1 MQHTMKRLLHV
12 GFLGLLAAL
21 ALASSGC
28 KSRPKNITAIPGSEG
43 RGGTSTDLTQGNP
56 LPPTVGGGNNGGS
69 STVLPPSQGT
79 RYNPNQGGT
88 GIDLPPVTNPG
99 PGPDAD
105 GNTALPLGNIRDGMR
120 EDTEMFRGNTVYFD
134 YDKSAVKKSEV
145 AKLAAVAEYLKA
157 NPSSKLEVAG
167 HCDERGTEG
176 YNLALGERRA
186 LSIRE
191 SLLNMGVSS
200 ANVTTVSF
208 GEARPVDPAQ
218 SDAAYAKNRRGE
230 FILLTPI
237 GSNPVQ

>member
-1 MQHTMKRLLHV
+1 MKRLLHV

-43 RGGTSTDLTQGNP
+43 RGGTTTELTQGNP
-56 LPPTVGGGNNGGS
+56 LPPTLGGGNTGGNIVGSPSGVPS
-69 STVLPPSQGT
+69 SGP
-79 RYNPNQGGT
+79 RYNPNTGVA

-99 PGPDAD
+99 PGPDNV
-105 GNTALPLGNIRDGMR
+105 GNTALPGGNLRDGMQ
-120 EDTEMFRGNTVYFD
+120 EDAEMFRGNTVYFD
-134 YDKSAVKKSEV
+134 YDKSAVKKSEI

-157 NPSSKLEVAG
+157 NPNSKLEVAG

-186 LSIRE
+186 LSIRD

-208 GEARPVDPAQ
+208 GEARPADPAQ
-218 SDAAYAKNRRGE
+218 NDAAYAKNRRGE

-237 GSNPVQ
+237 AAPVR

>member
-56 LPPTVGGGNNGGS
+56 LPPTVGGGNTGGS
-69 STVLPPSQGT
+69 STGVPTPGP
-79 RYNPNQGGT
+79 RYNPNTGGT

-99 PGPDAD
+99 PGPDSD
-105 GNTALPLGNIRDGMR
+105 GNTALPPGNIRDGMR
-120 EDTEMFRGNTVYFD
+120 EDIEMFRGNTVYFD

-208 GEARPVDPAQ
+208 GEARPADPAQ
-218 SDAAYAKNRRGE
+218 NDAAYAKNRRGE

-237 GSNPVQ
+237 AAPVR

>member
-56 LPPTVGGGNNGGS
+56 LPPTAGGGNTGGS
-69 STVLPPSQGT
+69 STGVPTPGP
-79 RYNPNQGGT
+79 RYNPTTSGP

-105 GNTALPLGNIRDGMR
+105 GNTALPPGNIRDGMR

-218 SDAAYAKNRRGE
+218 NDAAYAKNRRGE

>member
-1 MQHTMKRLLHV
+1 MKRLLRV

-43 RGGTSTDLTQGNP
+43 RGAGSTDLSQGTP
-56 LPPTVGGGNNGGS
+56 LPPSTNPNPGGLGNGG
-69 STVLPPSQGT
+69 TIPTGGT
-79 RYNPNQGGT
+79 RYNPNAGGP
-88 GIDLPPVTNPG
+88 GIDLPPSNPG
-99 PGPDAD
+99 PRPDES
-105 GNTALPLGNIRDGMR
+105 GNTALPAGNIRDNMR

-134 YDKSAVKKSEV
+134 YDKSAVKKSEQ
-145 AKLAAVAEYLKA
+145 AKVAAVAEYLKA
-157 NPSSKLEVAG
+157 NPTSKLEVVG

-191 SLLNMGVSS
+191 VLLNLGVSS

-208 GEARPVDPAQ
+208 GESRPADPAQ
-218 SDAAYAKNRRGE
+218 NDAAYAKNRRGE

-237 GSNPVQ
+237 DAAPVR